1 VFKPA
6 DPADKVKLMNTLQV
20 IDPGNISRYQ
30 NMMKG
35 S

>member
-1 VFKPA
+1 
-6 DPADKVKLMNTLQV
+6 VKLMNTLQV